1 MGRENVKLS
10 FVYCIEEATWYLREM
25 FARYICFVFC
35 MFWLSQRNV
44 FAQYEVTTANGDTL
58 PNARFYLKGEGHEYM
73 EENARGLMALLKYT
87 YEQKNVRYLVIEAG
101 PDQAY
106 LANYYLKNGG
116 DSFPADN
123 FLYMRDAFWK
133 KLYDFNS
140 ALTSDKKIKVY
151 GFDFNRYVH
160 TSRALKLMFKNDP
173 RVSDPELRR
182 YLFKIMDWDT
192 QAWDASL
199 QENFAKDL
207 ALLRP
212 ISAHYADE
220 LKKLLGDD
228 YGVYVAIIENKTPMT
243 SHVKRD
249 KQMTPQLLDSL
260 PAMNKG
266 NILFNYGVAHTALD
280 GYGFAERLNSDKR
293 FRGTICSI
301 FPYYSK
307 MDKPPS
313 LQMIESKIPVSA
325 RESAEKAPAFS
336 LIAVAPSSKFQRAAW
351 LFVHR

>member
-1 MGRENVKLS
+1 
-10 FVYCIEEATWYLREM
+10 M
-25 FARYICFVFC
+25 FTRFIGFVFC
-35 MFWLSQRNV
+35 ICWLNQQHLYAQDHV
-44 FAQYEVTTANGDTL
+44 AFANEDTL

-73 EENARGLMALLKYT
+73 DVNARALMALLAYT
-87 YEQKNVRYLVIEAG
+87 YEHKNVRYLVMEAG

-116 DSFPADN
+116 GSFPSDN

-140 ALTSDKKIKVY
+140 ALPLNGKIKVF
-151 GFDFNRYVH
+151 GFDHNRFVY
-160 TSRALKLMFKNDP
+160 TSRAFKLMFRNDP

-182 YLFKIMDWDT
+182 YLFRIMDWDT
-192 QAWDASL
+192 QPWDASL

-220 LKKLLGDD
+220 LRKLLGDD
-228 YGVYVAIIENKTPMT
+228 YGVYVAIVENKTPMT
-243 SHVKRD
+243 PNVKRD
-249 KQMTPQLLDSL
+249 KQMMPLLLDSL

-280 GYGFAERLNSDKR
+280 GYGFAEKLNSDKR
-293 FRGTICSI
+293 FQGTICSI
-301 FPYYSK
+301 FPYYVTTEK
-307 MDKPPS
+307 QPA
-313 LQMIESKIPVSA
+313 LQMIENKIPPA
-325 RESAEKAPAFS
+325 NRETAERSSAFS
-336 LIAVAPSSKFQRAAW
+336 LIAVDPSSKFRRATW